1 MMAAVCCQE
10 ELWQSAGDHNFI
22 REMPA
27 GLDSAPVVS
36 TRYMGRVVG
45 ERDASFNFKRP
56 DDLEAAG
63 LNRVLW

>member
-1 MMAAVCCQE
+1 MAVCGRPQFH
-10 ELWQSAGDHNFI
+10 S
-22 REMPA
+22 RMPA

-36 TRYMGRVVG
+36 NRYMGRVVG

-56 DDLEAAG
+56 DDLDAPG